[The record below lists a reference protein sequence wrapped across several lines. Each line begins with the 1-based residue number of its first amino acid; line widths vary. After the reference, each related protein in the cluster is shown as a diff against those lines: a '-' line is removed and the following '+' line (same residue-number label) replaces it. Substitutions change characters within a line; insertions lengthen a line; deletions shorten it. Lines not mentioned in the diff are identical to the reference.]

1 LKFEQ
6 RIHDQLRVTV
16 SSRLSSKLAVS
27 V

>member
-6 RIHDQLRVTV
+6 RIHSQLRVTV